1 MNDATHRDSQ
11 RAPAPAAV
19 LRSPAR
25 IVALVLNWNGGTM
38 LRACLRSALASRGV
52 DLHLVIVD
60 NGSVDG
66 SAEDAARELAGVEV
80 FALGS
85 NIGYARGMNR
95 GITHALERGADYVLF
110 LNNDATVEPDCIL
123 NLAHAL
129 DSDPTVGLAGPKVLF
144 DTDATRIQYA
154 GGRLSRW
161 TGRSQ
166 SIGLD
171 QRDGPRFDQARDV
184 DFVSGCCLLVRATA
198 LRRAG
203 LLDERFHHGYED
215 VEWNVRV
222 SRSGYRIRFVPNA
235 RAHHGHAR
243 SSGGY
248 DSPFYVYYQVRN
260 RFLLVR
266 RITSPAQRWLWLP
279 FQAAHIAR
287 RGLDL
292 VRTGHWAS
300 LPAFVRG
307 ILDGLAGREG
317 PGQGYAAPATR
328 PSPSRPEPSGPQD
341 RPILVVNPVGVEAG
355 GVQRILLELFR
366 GLHGKDG
373 YRFIVAVPSIG
384 PYERR
389 YQELGVRVE
398 AMPISILR
406 RSLNPLTILRMLVLT
421 PLNVRALRRL
431 IRREGVVLV
440 HTQKMNTLV
449 GDLAARAEGVH
460 SVHSIHEVPLWPEP
474 LYRAMAAPIP
484 RLADRVVLTCE
495 PSRGLLSAAQRD
507 SRHVR
512 LIYNGIALEAP
523 PRDRAELRAG
533 LGVAEDAFF
542 VTSGG
547 RLAPSKGF
555 EFFLEAARQ
564 MAPLEPR
571 ARFRLIGDIIAEED
585 APYRDKI
592 RAQAQGLGL
601 DARLV
606 LEGFRDDYRTVIG
619 VSDVFVLPSLY
630 DTLPSI
636 VIEAMGMG
644 VPVVATRVG
653 GVPEQV
659 EDGVTGILVPPGD
672 AAALREAI
680 TRLARD
686 PGLRARMG
694 VAARLRALDVF
705 GIDSYVSRTRA
716 LYEELLGSMGCEEL
730 ATAAVAEPGTG
741 VGGLARLATHATR
754 APEGMNA

>member
-1 MNDATHRDSQ
+1 MNHATSDRS
-11 RAPAPAAV
+11 RNGERPNGG

-25 IVALVLNWNGGTM
+25 IVALVLNWNGGTI
-38 LRACLRSALASRGV
+38 LRPCLRSALASRGV
-52 DLHLVIVD
+52 DLHVVIVD
-60 NGSVDG
+60 NGSIDG
-66 SAEDAARELAGVEV
+66 SADDAVREFPEVELL
-80 FALGS
+80 ALGS
-85 NIGYARGMNR
+85 NCGYARGMNR
-95 GITHALERGADYVLF
+95 GITHALATGAEYVLF
-110 LNNDATVEPDCIL
+110 LNNDATVEPDCIA
-123 NLAHAL
+123 NLAQAL
-129 DSDPTVGLAGPKVLF
+129 DADPTVGLTGPKVLF

-166 SIGLD
+166 SIGLG
-171 QRDGPRFDQARDV
+171 QRDGPRFDRARDV

-198 LRRAG
+198 LERAG

-222 SRSGYRIRFVPNA
+222 SRSGFRIRFVPNA
-235 RAHHGHAR
+235 RCHHGHAR

-266 RITSPAQRWLWLP
+266 RITSPLQRWLWLP
-279 FQAAHIAR
+279 FQAAHLAR

-292 VRTGHWAS
+292 LRTGHFQS
-300 LPAFVRG
+300 LPAFGRG
-307 ILDGLAGREG
+307 IFDGIAGREG
-317 PGQGYAAPATR
+317 PGNGYAAPATR
-328 PSPSRPEPSGPQD
+328 PSPSRPASTGPQD

-366 GLHGKDG
+366 GMHGRDG

-398 AMPISILR
+398 AIPISILR
-406 RSLNPLTILRMLVLT
+406 RSLNPITILRMLVLV
-421 PLNVRALRRL
+421 PLNVRALRRI
-431 IRREGVVLV
+431 IRQEGVALV

-449 GDLAARAEGVH
+449 GDLAARAEGVA
-460 SVHSIHEVPLWPEP
+460 SVHSIHEVPLWPEA
-474 LYRAMAAPIP
+474 LYRAMASPIP

-495 PSRGLLSAAQRD
+495 PSRGLLAPAQRD

-512 LIYNGIALEAP
+512 LIYNGIALEPP
-523 PRDRAELRAG
+523 PRDRAELRSS
-533 LGVAEDAFF
+533 LGVSEDAFF

-555 EFFLEAARQ
+555 EFFLEAVRRL
-564 MAPLEPR
+564 APTEPR
-571 ARFRLIGDIIAEED
+571 ARFRLIGDIIADED
-585 APYRDKI
+585 APYRDRV
-592 RAQAQGLGL
+592 RAHARSLGL
-601 DARLV
+601 DDRLV
-606 LEGFRDDYRTVIG
+606 LEGFRDDYRAVIG
-619 VSDVFVLPSLY
+619 VSDVFVLPSVY

-644 VPVVATRVG
+644 VPVVATSVG

-672 AAALREAI
+672 PAALAEAI
-680 TRLARD
+680 TRLAHD
-686 PGLRARMG
+686 PALRARMSL
-694 VAARLRALDVF
+694 AARMRALEVF
-705 GIDSYVSRTRA
+705 GIESYVSRTRA
-716 LYEELLGSMGCEEL
+716 LYEELLGSVSSSGPD
-730 ATAAVAEPGTG
+730 AAAVTEPGAA
-741 VGGLARLATHATR
+741 VGELVRMATHATR
-754 APEGMNA
+754 TPEGMSA